1 MNWLLIAVVI
11 VLAGLTVNGYR
22 KGFIRILISF
32 LSLIVTM
39 VVVWFVTPYVSDF
52 LKDHTPLYGTVKE
65 NIAEVVAE
73 LGETDAEHDGDT
85 ADGENAGDGNAGSG
99 ASVQLPSIIRNML
112 AQIESEPGA
121 ADGSGPQ
128 TESEAPAEGSFL
140 EATGLD
146 ETIAA
151 YLAGA
156 IVNLIA
162 FVAVFLILTLVLRFT
177 LFTFDFIAN
186 LPVLRGVNKT
196 AGLVLGAAE
205 GLLVIWIG
213 FLLLTVFAGTQT
225 GQTFFEMIGRSSF
238 LTWLYNHNYL
248 LIWLLK

>member
-11 VLAGLTVNGYR
+11 VLAGLTVNGYH

-32 LSLIVTM
+32 LSLIVTL

-65 NIAEVVAE
+65 NIAEVVAQ
-73 LGETDAEHDGDT
+73 LGETDAERGDNV
-85 ADGENAGDGNAGSG
+85 GESGSG
-99 ASVQLPSIIRNML
+99 GSASVELPSIIQNLL
-112 AQIESEPGA
+112 AQIGQEPES
-121 ADGSGPQ
+121 ADGGGAQADTDLP
-128 TESEAPAEGSFL
+128 EGSSFL
-140 EATGLD
+140 EATGLN

-156 IVNLIA
+156 IINLIA

-225 GQTFFEMIGRSSF
+225 GQGFFAMIGRSSF